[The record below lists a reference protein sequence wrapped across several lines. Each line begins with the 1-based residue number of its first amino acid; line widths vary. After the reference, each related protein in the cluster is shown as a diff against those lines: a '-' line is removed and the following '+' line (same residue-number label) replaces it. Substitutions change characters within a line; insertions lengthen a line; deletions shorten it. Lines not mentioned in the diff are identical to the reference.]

1 MTDPSALAW
10 RIALTTALAWI
21 ASVILFAALSI
32 ALANQSQMDAVDS
45 QLRAHAL
52 AAYGLGFWDAEGRYN
67 DEFLLKEPQ
76 LVAGDVQVTVATP
89 AERVF
94 GPPVRDLELR
104 VAGAMAAPQEELWF
118 DEPARRGLAIA
129 AYDDTDDSVV
139 GAVIATTATG
149 PARRATLR
157 FAAIIVV
164 AALVL
169 MGLGL
174 VLSRWISARLILAL
188 QASITEREQ
197 ILAGAAHELRN
208 PMAALLARVD
218 STPPGGAAEALPE
231 IRQTVSRV
239 SSMVERLLTWSRLNH
254 ATPKLEPVR
263 LDLLVELCLE
273 DDEPLQA
280 DATVVDGDARLLEVA
295 VRNLIENARVH
306 GGGVAGVKVA
316 DGRVEVR
323 DRGQGIPSESL
334 LAPFTKGDASPGSG
348 LGLALVQRIAA
359 KHGGRLEISPTV
371 ALVLPVVR

>member
-1 MTDPSALAW
+1 MTDPATLAW

-32 ALANQSQMDAVDS
+32 GLTHRAQVDAVDS

-52 AAYGLGFWDAEGRYN
+52 AAYGLGFWDADGRFH
-67 DEFLLKEPQ
+67 DEFLLKEPE
-76 LVAGDVQVTVATP
+76 LVGGDVQVTVATP
-89 AERVF
+89 EQRVF
-94 GPPVRDLELR
+94 GPPVRDLEER
-104 VAGAMAAPQEELWF
+104 IAGVMAAPEEELWF

-139 GAVIATTATG
+139 GAVVATTATG
-149 PARRATLR
+149 PARAATLR
-157 FAAIIVV
+157 FSAIIAA

-169 MGLGL
+169 VGIGL

-218 STPPGGAAEALPE
+218 STPPGEAAQALPE
-231 IRQTVSRV
+231 IRQTASRV
-239 SSMVERLLTWSRLNH
+239 SGMVERLLTWSRLHH
-254 ATPKLEPVR
+254 ASPALEPVR

-280 DATVVDGDARLLEVA
+280 DATVVQGDARLLEVA

-306 GGGVAGVKVA
+306 GGGVTGVTVSG
-316 DGRVEVR
+316 GRVEVR
-323 DRGQGIPSESL
+323 DRGQGIPSPDL
-334 LAPFTKGDASPGSG
+334 VAPFTKGEASPGSG
-348 LGLALVQRIAA
+348 LGLALVERIAA
-359 KHGGRLEISPTV
+359 KHGGHLEISPVV
-371 ALVLPVVR
+371 ALVVPVS